1 MKNVLVI
8 KAEAA
13 TCCAVAFVSLGAGG
27 EIVPT
32 NAAQAQDGATRGAG
46 NAWRNSIGMELRRIP
61 TGTFKMG
68 SPSTEEGRERRG
80 SDETRREVEIARDFY
95 RSVYETR
102 RREAFE
108 TLRSAPSSTRKTK

>member
-1 MKNVLVI
+1 MKFFKNAFLKAAAFGVVALISSANV
-8 KAEAA
+8 A
-13 TCCAVAFVSLGAGG
+13 S
-27 EIVPT
+27 
-32 NAAQAQDGATRGAG
+32 AQDAAPGVAG

-68 SPSTEEGRERRG
+68 SSSTEEGRERRG